1 MNYRRPTDDPAR
13 SAKHCPDVVPIGIRR
28 QAPST
33 SSVGFFW
40 PWEKHNWY
48 WQTGANWG
56 NKGLEVRV
64 LAKGALAAN
73 VTLAGKI
80 LEWAGSFETGP

>member
-1 MNYRRPTDDPAR
+1 MG
-13 SAKHCPDVVPIGIRR
+13 KVQLVL
-28 QAPST
+28 
-33 SSVGFFW
+33 
-40 PWEKHNWY
+40 
-48 WQTGANWG
+48 ANWG

-64 LAKGALAAN
+64 LAKGTLAAN